1 MDKVNHVFQKYDR
14 DHDEAL
20 SQEEAM
26 PFLMKYLGL
35 PKENVELM
43 FDDIDKDNNHEI
55 SKAEL
60 YDFFIEHS
68 VVDFTQQAKSLKEKS
83 Q

>member
-1 MDKVNHVFQKYDR
+1 MDKVNHVFAKFDR
-14 DHDEAL
+14 DHDESL

-26 PFLMKYLGL
+26 PFIMKYLGL
-35 PKENVELM
+35 PQENVEVM
-43 FDDIDKDNNHEI
+43 FDEIDKDHNHEI

-60 YDFFIEHS
+60 YDFFIEHG
-68 VVDFTQQAKSLKEKS
+68 VVDFTQQALSLKQKS

>member
-1 MDKVNHVFQKYDR
+1 MDKVNHVFQKFDR
-14 DHDEAL
+14 DHDDSL

-26 PFLMKYLGL
+26 PFFMKYLGL

-43 FDDIDKDNNHEI
+43 FDEIDKDNDHEI

-60 YDFFIEHS
+60 YDFFIEHA